1 MSGVNIV
8 DASTGT
14 VGRTAVITAGTPV
27 QLTAYTG
34 KLSTGVVVRALAAN
48 TGKIYLG
55 FSNTV
60 SSSTGYE
67 LSAGEAFPLEINTP
81 SSIWIDASV
90 NGEGVCFVLI

>member
-1 MSGVNIV
+1 MTVNVV

-14 VGRTAVITAGTPV
+14 VGRKAVTSAGTPV
-27 QLTAYTG
+27 QLTTSTS
-34 KLSTGVVVRALAAN
+34 KLSTGVVVRAMAAN

-60 SSSTGYE
+60 SASTGYE
-67 LSAGEAFPLEINTP
+67 LSAGEAFPIEINTP